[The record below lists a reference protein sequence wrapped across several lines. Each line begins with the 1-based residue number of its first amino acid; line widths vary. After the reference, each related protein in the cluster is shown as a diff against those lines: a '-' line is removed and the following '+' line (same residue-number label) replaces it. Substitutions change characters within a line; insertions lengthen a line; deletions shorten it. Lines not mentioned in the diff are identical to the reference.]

1 MIIALFGAPGAGKD
15 TVAEMLVNGF
25 GYRRVAFADK
35 VRELAYRTRPEI
47 RHIVDTY
54 GWENAKR
61 EFLEVR
67 CVLETVGDGAREVL
81 GEDVWVNAAFK
92 DLDLDNHDYV
102 ITDLRKEN
110 EYTYLNYLDTVFVCV
125 RRSGCEKRPFDQW
138 RAHWAEYVIDND
150 GGLDELRAKVDTL
163 AFSLE
168 V

>member
-1 MIIALFGAPGAGKD
+1 MIVALFGAPGAGKD

-47 RHIVDTY
+47 RHLVDTY
-54 GWENAKR
+54 GWEGAKR

-81 GEDVWVNAAFK
+81 GEDVWVDAAFK
-92 DLDLDNHDYV
+92 SLDTDNHDYV
-102 ITDLRKEN
+102 VTDLRKEN
-110 EYTYLNYLDTVFVCV
+110 EYVHLNYHETVFVLV
-125 RRSGCEKRPFDQW
+125 RRFGCEKRPFDQW
-138 RAHWAEYVIDND
+138 RPHWAEFVIDND
-150 GGLDELRAKVDTL
+150 EGLDELRAKVDTL